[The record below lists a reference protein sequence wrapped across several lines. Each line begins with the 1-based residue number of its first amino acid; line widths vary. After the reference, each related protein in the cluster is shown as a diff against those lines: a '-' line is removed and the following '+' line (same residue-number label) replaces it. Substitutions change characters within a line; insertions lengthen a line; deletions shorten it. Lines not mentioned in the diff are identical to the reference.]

1 MNDEEIREG
10 LAAILQEVAG
20 TDPAEVEMDKSFVN
34 DLDVDSLLM
43 VEVVVAAE
51 ERFEVS
57 ISEDDLK
64 EGSTVG
70 DLVRSIQGVLAAAV

>member
-1 MNDEEIREG
+1 MTDEEIREG

-20 TDPAEVEMDKSFVN
+20 TDPAEVQLDTSFIN
-34 DLDVDSLLM
+34 DLDVDSLLL

-51 ERFEVS
+51 ERFSVC

-70 DLVRSIQGVLAAAV
+70 DLVRSIQGILAAV